1 MEDYT
6 ITGGDGKE
14 YGPVSAMTIREWAQ
28 QGRANAQTLVRR
40 GSEPARPLGE
50 LPEFSDLF
58 AAPKHAAAGP
68 IKLGTPMANPAGAM
82 PAPTFPETMSTV
94 VGGSNIQESAVI
106 ALSEPLSKC
115 GFWLKLMAVLQF
127 LYAGIYIIGSFGIG
141 IIFAWLPVWMGV
153 LMWQA
158 ANRARDAALSGD
170 LMTAITAQ
178 NKIKLLI
185 IIMGVITLLSIV
197 LALFFIVLIGFIGVS
212 SPSFMEEFRQQ
223 LEQNRY

>member
-1 MEDYT
+1 
-6 ITGGDGKE
+6 
-14 YGPVSAMTIREWAQ
+14 
-28 QGRANAQTLVRR
+28 
-40 GSEPARPLGE
+40 
-50 LPEFSDLF
+50 
-58 AAPKHAAAGP
+58 
-68 IKLGTPMANPAGAM
+68 M
-82 PAPTFPETMSTV
+82 PAPTFPETTSHLG
-94 VGGSNIQESAVI
+94 GGSNIQEAAVI
-106 ALSEPLSKC
+106 ALSEPLAKS

-141 IIFAWLPVWMGV
+141 IIFAWLPIWMGV

-197 LALFFIVLIGFIGVS
+197 LALLFIVFIGVIGAS
-212 SPSFMEEFRQQ
+212 SPNFLEEFRQQ